1 VICTYSAAAYESAFK
16 DTYGNLLPGAER
28 ADWLQELVVP
38 NGSVWGSLKAYPKCA
53 AMALCNSYSFGINAE
68 YDIGGAMWAL
78 ALRGGR
84 RVLDG
89 SATLYAMRQDDP
101 AGDPDQGV
109 QVGQGVSDAAGVV
122 VVGGYAV
129 NNEAY
134 FVLTD
139 DPSTFHA

>member
-1 VICTYSAAAYESAFK
+1 
-16 DTYGNLLPGAER
+16 
-28 ADWLQELVVP
+28 
-38 NGSVWGSLKAYPKCA
+38 
-53 AMALCNSYSFGINAE
+53 
-68 YDIGGAMWAL
+68 
-78 ALRGGR
+78 
-84 RVLDG
+84 
-89 SATLYAMRQDDP
+89 MRQDDP